1 MMRRYI
7 TNALYTI
14 SGLVFMLFTVSC
26 NQDGV
31 GIFYNVATEVKL
43 NSSKISELPVQQVT
57 ELGSKVYV
65 RTGGTLWEGN
75 RDGGS
80 WNKIASGN
88 ADSIAQDGTDVYGLF
103 YRDSLKGSSV
113 KRYTGSG
120 WTSPIKE
127 FGNDGTM
134 IGATDGSDYAAYF
147 VYGKSSTENSIDVS
161 NEVVGGAGD
170 FSSFAD
176 ANISNELLV
185 DAVKLITATPVYYFA
200 ISDENL
206 YRSGDGV
213 RTIDTGASFSGLPTS
228 GDYTA
233 LAVGA
238 IESQGANYLFL
249 GTSKGEVYYSSDGSG
264 FTKLDDAG
272 DEITSMDVVDLS
284 GTPGQGDYLIIGTD
298 DGYEEAD
305 LSGSPSSWTI
315 SGPSLNTSDADG
327 SSEFAA
333 AYPDLA
339 YTYVFDVL
347 ASSEQGHFYI
357 ATGLGL
363 WKRKTDGSFGKL

>member
-1 MMRRYI
+1 MRRYI
-7 TNALYTI
+7 TIATI
-14 SGLVFMLFTVSC
+14 IVFSLISLLMVTSC

-43 NSSKISELPVQQVT
+43 NSSKISELPVNQVI

-75 RDGGS
+75 KSGGG

-88 ADSIAQDGTDVYGLF
+88 SDSIAQDGSDIYALF
-103 YRDSLKGSSV
+103 YRDSLKGSSL

-147 VYGKSSTENSIDVS
+147 VYGKSGTENSIEVS
-161 NEVVGGAGD
+161 NEVGGGSGD
-170 FSSFAD
+170 FSSFSNAD
-176 ANISNELLV
+176 ISNDLLV
-185 DAVKLITATPVYYFA
+185 DAVKLVTTTPVYYLA
-200 ISDENL
+200 ISDEKL
-206 YRSGDGV
+206 YRSLNNN
-213 RTIDTGASFSGLPTS
+213 RTIDSGASFTGLPTS

-238 IESQGANYLFL
+238 IESQGGDNYLFL
-249 GTSKGEVYYSSDGSG
+249 GTSKGEVYYSTNGTDFS
-264 FTKLDDAG
+264 KLDDAG

-284 GTPGQGDYLIIGTD
+284 GSPGQGDYLIVGTD

-305 LSGSPSSWTI
+305 LSGSPSGWTI
-315 SGPSLNTSDADG
+315 RGPSLNTSDADG

-333 AYPDLA
+333 SYPDLA
-339 YTYVFDVL
+339 YTYVFEVL
-347 ASSEQGHFYI
+347 ASSDQGYFYLS
-357 ATGLGL
+357 TGSGL
-363 WKRKTDGSFGKL
+363 WKRKTDGSFTKL